1 MAKNMKLIIYDSTLE
16 DESQIREFL
25 DCQGEEVEWITD
37 DGTIKNCIGCFGCW
51 VKTPGRCVLPDHY
64 NRMGEKLAHTDELI
78 IISRC
83 VYGTYAP
90 FVRNVLDRCLPYIHP
105 DFTTRGK
112 EIHHKPRYSNR
123 LQTSVYFYGEC
134 SKEEKET
141 AVKTVK
147 ANLLNFNG
155 ILKHISFVK
164 DRKGI
169 GNESHV
175 N

>member
-1 MAKNMKLIIYDSTLE
+1 M
-16 DESQIREFL
+16 
-25 DCQGEEVEWITD
+25 
-37 DGTIKNCIGCFGCW
+37 
-51 VKTPGRCVLPDHY
+51 LPDHY